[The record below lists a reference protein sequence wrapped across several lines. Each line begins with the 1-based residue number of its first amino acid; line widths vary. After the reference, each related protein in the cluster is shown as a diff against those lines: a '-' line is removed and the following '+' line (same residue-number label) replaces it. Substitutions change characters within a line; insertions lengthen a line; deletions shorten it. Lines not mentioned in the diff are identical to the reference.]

1 MFNVDDPL
9 NAPTA
14 DMYGIVQGTSH
25 TEPLM
30 RATKE
35 QSLFLNGIWS
45 WTGNQANVT
54 TFMEAGAE
62 RAASFDSIYTMGMRG
77 LGDTASPTL
86 NASELEQIITVE
98 QQILR
103 KTFNTSDITN
113 IPQMWCLYKVGFSII
128 NMIRVVLSQTVGSRR
143 LFRARLERPR

>member
-14 DMYGIVQGTSH
+14 DLYGIVQGTSH

-45 WTGNQANVT
+45 WTENQANVT

-62 RAASFDSIYTMGMRG
+62 RAAPFEGVYTMGMRG

-103 KTFNTSDITN
+103 RTFNISDITD
-113 IPQMWCLYKVGFSII
+113 IPQMWCLYKVSHFDH
-128 NMIRVVLSQTVGSRR
+128 
-143 LFRARLERPR
+143 